1 MPRHA
6 IVILISLLLAGQAAA
21 TTLQRFDLQSLTDS
35 AERVF
40 HGSCIAAEGELIDG
54 IPYTAYHFAVA
65 ENVKGEGEDQI
76 TVRLIGGLRDG
87 RRFDLV
93 GMPSFAPGE
102 EVVLFLTAP
111 DRRDNP
117 WPVGLSQGKF
127 AVSRGAAK
135 SLVVSQAASAALLL
149 DGAGVAGKGVIEAM
163 GPRPLDEFLME
174 VRNYAGEEGIDERR

>member
-1 MPRHA
+1 MPLRA
-6 IVILISLLLAGQAAA
+6 IVVLIPLVLAGQAAA
-21 TTLQRFDLQSLTDS
+21 TTLQRFDLQSLTVS

-54 IPYTAYHFAVA
+54 IPYTTYRFAVA
-65 ENVKGEGEDQI
+65 ETVKGEGEAE
-76 TVRLIGGLRDG
+76 TMVRLIGGLHEG

-111 DRRDNP
+111 DRRGNP

-127 AVSRGAAK
+127 AVSRGVAK
-135 SLVVSQAASAALLL
+135 SVVVTQAASDAVLL
-149 DGAGVAGKGVIEAM
+149 DGAGVARKDAVEAA
-163 GPRPLDEFLME
+163 GPRPLDEFLRE
-174 VRNYAGEEGIDERR
+174 VRTYAGGGGIDDRR